1 MYNSKLVV
9 DKIDTPQGK
18 NVYITKDRLI
28 GDKHS
33 KKMMQPNGFH
43 DLKLRIWTN
52 QGNAEEWVW
61 LECIKRV
68 QDMWYVRS
76 LYE

>member
-43 DLKLRIWTN
+43 D
-52 QGNAEEWVW
+52 
-61 LECIKRV
+61 
-68 QDMWYVRS
+68 
-76 LYE
+76 